1 MVLSYSFYFYTS
13 WNMVMIAILK
23 SLLDMKHLG
32 NLRVGILIVF
42 FIREFFRL
50 SWFFLYQVNFSAY
63 RRHLEYYMLWDSGSY
78 SNIWRI
84 LHFGFGLFA
93 LPDNWPGKG
102 QVANCYLLFVHC
114 GFNVSSVFKVSVV
127 IFELY
132 YVCISRGQSV
142 YPTVKFLKLWYA
154 V

>member
-32 NLRVGILIVF
+32 NLRVGIFIVF

-63 RRHLEYYMLWDSGSY
+63 RRHLEYYMLWVWATNTGLLKSTSFTRFPKESATKDQPEYSCSVLLFKAFDTDGVTAPILSGS
-78 SNIWRI
+78 S
-84 LHFGFGLFA
+84 LC
-93 LPDNWPGKG
+93 K
-102 QVANCYLLFVHC
+102 
-114 GFNVSSVFKVSVV
+114 SVLMEAKVD
-127 IFELY
+127 
-132 YVCISRGQSV
+132 G
-142 YPTVKFLKLWYA
+142 
-154 V
+154 